1 VTTTSDS
8 HGLCAEL
15 SRALSKFTTQKANG
29 SRVDYADDAVG
40 IAVSIAWD
48 GDLGSELRTQNS
60 GSWGQGILGGTL
72 SLPLFTLDLPGCL
85 GAYGTVFV
93 LAACRMPLY
102 LFIT

>member
-60 GSWGQGILGGTL
+60 GSRIQDPGDREYWGAL
-72 SLPLFTLDLPGCL
+72 
-85 GAYGTVFV
+85 
-93 LAACRMPLY
+93 
-102 LFIT
+102 